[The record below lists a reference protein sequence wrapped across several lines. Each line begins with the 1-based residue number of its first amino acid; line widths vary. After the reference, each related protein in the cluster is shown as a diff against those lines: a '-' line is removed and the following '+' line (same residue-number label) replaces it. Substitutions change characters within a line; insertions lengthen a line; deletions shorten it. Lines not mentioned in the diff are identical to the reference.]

1 MSGNWFLSKQEKSYR
16 WKKIVLKWGT
26 SHTLGG
32 CSRAGWTSP
41 RSSQR
46 SFSSGSP
53 LRISA
58 LGNLHPTK
66 NKWRQNQVGKRQN
79 RKPNSAYLTWR
90 VFAVSCDTWELFAS
104 EPLHSRRGV
113 CALRG
118 LLGNRNKHVIT
129 ADLSTTQQSQTGPS
143 LSPLTCCIGSFLW
156 SCFCRTP
163 AVLPAASFPRRPPG
177 WTWGFAPGSR
187 DDLCFERH
195 QNGAQPKTLEIKS
208 GVSTR
213 MLYLKMAEHNRDT
226 QWGWAGVGLRNKTSW
241 YMNQLGPWSTFNPLF
256 YMARI

>member
-26 SHTLGG
+26 SHTLVG

-58 LGNLHPTK
+58 LGNLRPTK

-79 RKPNSAYLTWR
+79 CKPNSAYWTWR
-90 VFAVSCDTWELFAS
+90 FFAVSCDTWELFAS

-129 ADLSTTQQSQTGPS
+129 LT
-143 LSPLTCCIGSFLW
+143 SPQHHRARLGLPFPHWPVALGASSGAGS
-156 SCFCRTP
+156 
-163 AVLPAASFPRRPPG
+163 AGLP
-177 WTWGFAPGSR
+177 
-187 DDLCFERH
+187 LCFQQHLFHVALLGGRGDLLLAPVMTCASRGTEMELNPR
-195 QNGAQPKTLEIKS
+195 LWKS
-208 GVSTR
+208 S
-213 MLYLKMAEHNRDT
+213 
-226 QWGWAGVGLRNKTSW
+226 QGLA
-241 YMNQLGPWSTFNPLF
+241 P
-256 YMARI
+256 IC